1 MPPSGGV
8 SLVFFAGNFIR
19 FGEFEAGAAAG
30 GFGILWF
37 IRVGELKGTEFA
49 AFVAAR
55 ARDEGEFAGIVGGV
69 VGEGLA
75 ALGAG
80 VAKFL
85 VHPPHVLECAF
96 DVIGAVHFHPQKE
109 RPGQASRVFQK
120 RQMPNFFLPWQ
131 NPIRKPLAVIGH
143 FLQ

>member
-49 AFVAAR
+49 AFIAAG
-55 ARDEGEFAGIVGGV
+55 ARDEGELAGIVGGV
-69 VGEGLA
+69 IGEGFA

-80 VAKFL
+80 IAELL
-85 VHPPHVLECAF
+85 VHPTHVLECAS

-109 RPGQASRVFQK
+109 RPVQASGVFQK
-120 RQMPNFFLPWQ
+120 RHTPKRCSTSK
-131 NPIRKPLAVIGH
+131 PIRNP
-143 FLQ
+143 